1 MTSTRFKFLSTEAFN
16 KLPQREKL
24 SYLARATEA
33 LGRTLSMEAMA
44 PPGLDRQPASP
55 GTLGAVLYA
64 NNPKVVIPEAD
75 WLELVRSIDDSDQHA
90 LHRLY
95 ERSHRVV
102 FTVAA
107 LVTGD
112 REAAEQATLDVYSDI
127 WRRAAFFD
135 AERDTVLGWIMKH
148 ARSRA
153 LELAG
158 PEQRGKR
165 GMPRGGLRPSSWLQ
179 QRLVRRIA
187 AETGGTAVPRPER
200 QWSEP
205 DWEKVAPAIS
215 CKLLATD
222 AKRQR
227 VSMLVRLAPGGDYPP
242 HTHSG
247 VEELHL
253 LNGELWIDDRNLHP
267 GDYNRAEPG
276 TSDKRVWSETGCMCV
291 LVTSTRD
298 HLL

>member
-1 MTSTRFKFLSTEAFN
+1 MSVLERLWA
-16 KLPQREKL
+16 
-24 SYLARATEA
+24 YV
-33 LGRTLSMEAMA
+33 
-44 PPGLDRQPASP
+44 
-55 GTLGAVLYA
+55 TLGAMGSLWGEASPLLGGLAAHDRNLYLW
-64 NNPKVVIPEAD
+64 PVVVAVAVGT
-75 WLELVRSIDDSDQHA
+75 WLGVMGFYWLGRWRGRWVRKRWRKARPLILRSVKLVRRHPWRASLASRFAYGVRIALPIACGIGRVPLLIYAIGTAISSLVWSI
-90 LHRLY
+90 
-95 ERSHRVV
+95 V
-102 FTVAA
+102 F
-107 LVTGD
+107 
-112 REAAEQATLDVYSDI
+112 
-127 WRRAAFFD
+127 
-135 AERDTVLGWIMKH
+135 TVLGWIMKH

-158 PEQRGKR
+158 LEQRGKR
-165 GMPRGGLRPSSWLQ
+165 GVPRGGLRPSSWLQ

-222 AKRQR
+222 AKRHR

-242 HTHSG
+242 HTHAG

-298 HLL
+298 TLS